1 MLTVM
6 SDGRKGGRLLR
17 AGLLLSMLAAP
28 LAACGGGTSSDAA
41 SGGEAASAGW
51 EPEKDINWIVP
62 YSPGGGFDAYSRGLA
77 DVMQQDHLPEG
88 VNVGIQN
95 VTPLPE
101 GITRLY
107 RAKPDGYT
115 VGILPMPA
123 AIAQQIQFPDVAAW
137 ETDKFTVLGSVDEN
151 AYVVYVADDSP
162 YKTIDDLIAAK
173 GLNTVTV
180 ERGSSSALAAL
191 SVIEE
196 LGLDAKITYGAE
208 GSQEVVTAALRGD
221 ADFFVYGTTDVVGFI
236 ESGDVRPLLF
246 LGNEQERPEQFEW
259 LEDVPNAK
267 DAGHPELAGV
277 VTELRVIVA
286 PPGLPAPVDEYLRTA
301 LAETMADEDFKA
313 WAESS
318 KRTLVPRDGEEAKV
332 AMDKQIQAMQTL
344 VPELVKKSGGNI

>member
-1 MLTVM
+1 M
-6 SDGRKGGRLLR
+6 R
-17 AGLLLSMLAAP
+17 AGVLMSVLAIP
-28 LAACGGGTSSDAA
+28 LVACGGESETDTATADGDATT
-41 SGGEAASAGW
+41 AAW
-51 EPEKDINWIVP
+51 EPEEDIDWIVP

-77 DVMQQDHLPEG
+77 DVMQTSHLPDG
-88 VNVGIQN
+88 VNIAIQN

-101 GITRLY
+101 GITRLFT
-107 RAKPDGYT
+107 ADPDGHT

-123 AIAQQIQFPDVAAW
+123 AIAQQIQFPEVAGW
-137 ETDKFTVLGSVDEN
+137 ETEEFTVLGSVDEN

-162 YKTIDDLIAAK
+162 YETIEDLVDAE

-191 SVIEE
+191 SAIEE
-196 LGLDAKITYGAE
+196 LGLDAKVTYGAE

-246 LGNEQERPEQFEW
+246 LGNESERPEAFTW
-259 LEDVPNAK
+259 LEDVPNAG
-267 DAGHPELAGV
+267 DAGHPDLAGV

-286 PPGLPAPVDEYLRTA
+286 PPGLPEPVAEYWRTT
-301 LAETMADEDFKA
+301 LADTMADSEFQS

-318 KRTLVPRDGEEAKV
+318 NRTVVARDGEEAKE
-332 AMDKQIQAMQTL
+332 AMQKQIDVMRTL
-344 VPELVKKSGGNI
+344 VPELVEKSGGNI